1 MFRTRLLS
9 GIVLVLAV
17 FLVISRG
24 GILLYGVLALVS
36 LIGMREFYK
45 AMQVSKDGM
54 EILELAGYAGALL
67 YEAALWSGIQKFGL
81 AAVLAVLALLMSVYV
96 FTYPKYQ
103 AGQVMA
109 AFFGVV
115 YVTVMLSCI
124 YLTRQLEG
132 GFYHVWLIF
141 LCSWGCDTCAY
152 CVGVLFGKHKMAP
165 VLSPK
170 KSVEGAVGGVA
181 GAALLGVLYAYLTKG
196 SMAGYALIC
205 AVGALWSMVGD
216 LAASAVKRQ
225 TGIKDYGKL
234 IPGHGGILDRF
245 DSVIFTAPVIYFLVV
260 WMA

>member
-17 FLVISRG
+17 FLVISQG

-45 AMQVSKDGM
+45 AMQVSQVSENGM
-54 EILELAGYAGALL
+54 GILELAGYVGALL

-81 AAVLAVLALLMSVYV
+81 AAVLAALALLMSVYV

-109 AFFGVV
+109 AFFGMV

-165 VLSPK
+165 LFPYTTLFRS
-170 KSVEGAVGGVA
+170 
-181 GAALLGVLYAYLTKG
+181 
-196 SMAGYALIC
+196 
-205 AVGALWSMVGD
+205 VGALWSMVGD